1 MDNQAILSI
10 RDLRVVFEDGFT
22 ALGGVSIDIGE
33 NEFVTL
39 LGPSGCGKTTLLR
52 CIGGFEKPTSGEI
65 LYKGKNIIGLPPYKR
80 AINTV
85 FQRYAL
91 FPHLNVAQNVAF
103 GPDLRKEDKKKTA
116 EEVSRMLALVGLAGF
131 EKRRISSLSGGQQQ
145 RVAIARALINKPDV
159 LLLDEPLGALDL
171 KLRREMQLELKRIQ
185 RESGITFIFV
195 THDQEEALTMSDRV
209 AVMSAGHILQLGTP
223 EDIYNEPQSAFV
235 ADFIGD
241 SDIMA
246 GTMVRDRL
254 VRFLGCDFACVD
266 TGFGENAE
274 VDVVLRPEDV
284 KLKPIDDPAKN
295 VPQGVVESL
304 LFKGVHYEMKVR
316 VGDNVLLVHS
326 THARPVGTQVKL
338 TVAPEDI
345 QVMRKSDS
353 SPDILKRHAA
363 RA

>member
-304 LFKGVHYEMKVR
+304 LFKGVHYEMTVR

-345 QVMRKSDS
+345 QVMRKSDY